1 MKDLQAIARYMRL
14 PEDQLKFPIEL
25 LHQGYEPSYLANY
38 RPDELGN
45 IDEQTLSILRRAL
58 NYSESLKAHKEKVQ
72 QTLDREQQWNETVA
86 SVVSQ
91 ANTISQVDTVT
102 RHLRARK
109 NSRTIS
115 EKCPQVE
122 TVGQAIL
129 TMQGDAPKDILPWVA
144 EVASVPIEQ
153 AADVLE
159 QTKRWMVFLLS
170 EDVRLM
176 QELQRT
182 LLRKAGIS
190 VKVLPDPPK
199 GSDAEKQLE
208 HTESNPQTE
217 LTPPA
222 QSIEPA
228 VSVPAVSVPDADAT
242 QPVNASDGAEASVAV
257 DAAVVVDAA
266 VAVESTAETVVE
278 ASTGAIVELV
288 APTVDD
294 AGSIDSPV
302 DVAASIDEPVPP
314 SAVSVEVKSATAD
327 SVAPMIA
334 EFHQGRKQG
343 KGIKTKTLSDKQLSP
358 RQRRRKW
365 LRSILESYSRLK
377 KPLTALTPYQILMLS
392 RGQRSQIVSLQFHY
406 DERPL
411 VQACRESLCPGR
423 HPMHHWLL
431 EVAEDGLKN
440 HILPRLH
447 QDVLSILEEDAHT
460 DLTEAAVVHLQA
472 SLLQRP
478 IHGHRILI
486 IDAIGPKMAAVAI
499 VDADGKVVFT
509 NEIPCNSNRADV
521 VAQNVVSLGQWI
533 HEHRVTLMAISNG
546 PARRYLIHTVS
557 ELLKQSSEGSLYWTM
572 VDRAGADAYCMSR
585 GCLVEL
591 PNISRRHRAAVWLAL
606 RLQDP
611 LRQILK
617 VDPVR
622 LRLGSYQRELPQREL
637 EAALQDAV
645 STAITQA
652 GVDVFHTDVDVLKR
666 IPGMTAEAAKAV
678 VKACHDDKIVNRET
692 LMTVLREHLTEMQ
705 ARQAVGFLKVFGST
719 EPLDGTTIHPDD
731 YRLAERLVAHANLA
745 LPASSPANW
754 VKPDYAQ
761 LAVATAAAVVEHAK
775 QDVEQPFGESISES
789 SDAEASHDEAGHD
802 ESTGSELISES
813 EVDMSPPS
821 ESEIEGVTTTAST
834 EATETSGNET
844 SASESDATDSASG
857 EAVAAQ
863 PPRITVPMPDV
874 PTIPM
879 DRPTHS
885 IDVERLARS
894 WQVGREKM
902 KKVANCLQFAF
913 TDNRDFQYP
922 IPLLSKVP
930 KLDGLQSS
938 AMLQGLVIGVADFGV
953 FVDLG
958 PECSGLIHISR
969 LAPDFIEDPHQFVQV
984 GDLIPV
990 WVLNVDEKK
999 KRVSLTAIPPG
1010 TPSRRDA
1017 HHGFENSQDRGE
1029 NAGRDNRNQRNDRN
1043 QSGSRDGRP
1052 APAPENRSP
1061 MPAGSGDNRGRGA
1074 VGGNRPSGGGDNR
1087 GGDSRGGGNRGASD
1101 NRGGRPT
1108 GRDNNRDRSR
1118 NNTRSE
1124 DQGARRPTRV
1134 EPPKPVTPITD
1145 AMQTGKEPL
1154 RSFSDLLQFMK
1165 KDRDEPVVGKP
1176 VVVESMV
1183 VENVVERAASQKTE
1197 TVEPGDGSNNSANEN
1212 VINRVESTE
1221 RGDASDTSA

>member
-1 MKDLQAIARYMRL
+1 MKDLHAIARYMRI

-25 LHQGYEPSYLANY
+25 LNQGYEPNFLANY

-72 QTLDREQQWNETVA
+72 QTLDKEQQWNETVS

-109 NSRTIS
+109 NSRSIS

-129 TMQGDAPKDILPWVA
+129 TMQGEAPKDLLPWAA
-144 EVASVPIEQ
+144 EVARVPLEQ
-153 AADVLE
+153 AAEVLE

-176 QELQRT
+176 QDLQRT
-182 LLRKAGIS
+182 LLRKAGVS
-190 VKVLPDPPK
+190 VKILPDPPK

-208 HTESNPQTE
+208 NADSHAQSQSLPSVAPFDKVAPAVPLAVPDKAIPTPVEASAAVENTTVTTESAHISSAEAEIEVVETAV
-217 LTPPA
+217 TTG
-222 QSIEPA
+222 SIVSEQPA
-228 VSVPAVSVPDADAT
+228 VGQSKPTESSELQCKPSVPD
-242 QPVNASDGAEASVAV
+242 E
-257 DAAVVVDAA
+257 
-266 VAVESTAETVVE
+266 
-278 ASTGAIVELV
+278 
-288 APTVDD
+288 
-294 AGSIDSPV
+294 
-302 DVAASIDEPVPP
+302 
-314 SAVSVEVKSATAD
+314 
-327 SVAPMIA
+327 VAPMIA

-365 LRSILESYSRLK
+365 LRSILESYSKLK
-377 KPLTALTPYQILMLS
+377 KPLSALTPYQILMLS
-392 RGQRSQIVSLQFHY
+392 RGQRSQIIALQFHY

-431 EVAEDGLKN
+431 DVAVDGLKN

-447 QDVLSILEEDAHT
+447 QDILSILEEDAHT
-460 DLTEAAVVHLQA
+460 DLTEAAVVHLQS

-478 IHGHRILI
+478 VPGHRILI

-533 HEHRVTLMAISNG
+533 HEHKVTLMAISNG
-546 PARRYLIHTVS
+546 PVRRYLIHTVS

-611 LRQILK
+611 LKQILK

-652 GVDVFHTDVDVLKR
+652 GVDVFHADVDVLNR
-666 IPGMTAEAAKAV
+666 IPGMSGEAAKAV
-678 VKACHDDKIVNRET
+678 VKACHDEKIANREQ
-692 LMTVLREHLTEMQ
+692 LMTVLREHLSEMQ
-705 ARQAVGFLKVFGST
+705 ARQAIGFLKVFGST
-719 EPLDGTTIHPDD
+719 DPLDGTTIHPDD
-731 YRLAERLVAHANLA
+731 YRLAERLIAHANLTV
-745 LPASSPANW
+745 PASSPANW
-754 VKPDYAQ
+754 KKPDYAQ
-761 LAVATAAAVVEHAK
+761 LAVATAAASVEHAK
-775 QDVEQPFGESISES
+775 LVEEHPFAESMDLHETPI
-789 SDAEASHDEAGHD
+789 D
-802 ESTGSELISES
+802 ESTAIES
-813 EVDMSPPS
+813 PSDLVVDMSPPS
-821 ESEIEGVTTTAST
+821 DAETEPTFNESPATIIASPSEDKTTEIVV
-834 EATETSGNET
+834 
-844 SASESDATDSASG
+844 ESDVESIEPTTATDSTSSVQPA
-857 EAVAAQ
+857 EAVAQ
-863 PPRITVPMPDV
+863 PPTPRLTVPMP
-874 PTIPM
+874 PIASGPM
-879 DRPTHS
+879 ERPTHT

-902 KKVANCLQFAF
+902 KRVANCLQFAF
-913 TDNRDFQYP
+913 TDSRDFQCP
-922 IPLLSKVP
+922 VPLLSKVP
-930 KLDGLQSS
+930 KLEGLQSGT
-938 AMLQGLVIGVADFGV
+938 MLQALVIGVADFGV

-969 LAPDFIEDPHQFVQV
+969 LAPDFIEDPHQFVQI
-984 GDLIPV
+984 GDLVPV
-990 WVLNVDEKK
+990 WVLSVDEKK
-999 KRVSLTAIPPG
+999 KRVALTAIPPG
-1010 TPSRRDA
+1010 TPARRNDA
-1017 HHGFENSQDRGE
+1017 QHPSAE
-1029 NAGRDNRNQRNDRN
+1029 NAQNMGGNLGRDNRNQHNRN
-1043 QSGSRDGRP
+1043 QGNRP
-1052 APAPENRSP
+1052 AAAENRSP
-1061 MPAGSGDNRGRGA
+1061 QPAGAGGDRNRNTSGGSRPSGDNR
-1074 VGGNRPSGGGDNR
+1074 GGDNR
-1087 GGDSRGGGNRGASD
+1087 GGA

-1108 GRDNNRDRSR
+1108 GRDDNRDRSR
-1118 NNTRSE
+1118 NHSRSE
-1124 DQGARRPTRV
+1124 DQVARRQTRV
-1134 EPPKPVTPITD
+1134 DPPKPVTPITD

-1165 KDRDEPVVGKP
+1165 KERDEPVVEKITAP
-1176 VVVESMV
+1176 KVESVDLSPTSSDASKENVVSHVESM
-1183 VENVVERAASQKTE
+1183 
-1197 TVEPGDGSNNSANEN
+1197 
-1212 VINRVESTE
+1212 E

>member
-1 MKDLQAIARYMRL
+1 MKDQQAIARYMRL

-25 LHQGYEPSYLANY
+25 LNQGYEPNYLANY

-45 IDEQTLSILRRAL
+45 IDGQTLSILRRAL
-58 NYSESLKAHKEKVQ
+58 NYSESLKSHKEKVQ

-129 TMQGDAPKDILPWVA
+129 TMQGDAPKDLLPWIA
-144 EVASVPIEQ
+144 EVASVPLEQ

-176 QELQRT
+176 QELQRS

-208 HTESNPQTE
+208 RAEANAPSQPSPVPAAAEPIPAAAVTTESVTPADSSEQTVAP
-217 LTPPA
+217 TD
-222 QSIEPA
+222 SPA
-228 VSVPAVSVPDADAT
+228 VLIEGADAT
-242 QPVNASDGAEASVAV
+242 SAAAEASDVV
-257 DAAVVVDAA
+257 TEQIEAAATEAAPSTPDA
-266 VAVESTAETVVE
+266 VAP
-278 ASTGAIVELV
+278 L
-288 APTVDD
+288 
-294 AGSIDSPV
+294 
-302 DVAASIDEPVPP
+302 
-314 SAVSVEVKSATAD
+314 
-327 SVAPMIA
+327 IA

-365 LRSILESYSRLK
+365 LRSILESYAKLK

-431 EVAEDGLKN
+431 EVAEDGLRN

-478 IHGHRILI
+478 VHGHRILI

-533 HEHRVTLMAISNG
+533 HEHKVTLMAISNG

-611 LRQILK
+611 LKQILK

-652 GVDVFHTDVDVLKR
+652 GVDVFHADTDVLKR
-666 IPGMTAEAAKAV
+666 IPGMTTEAAKAV
-678 VKACHDDKIVNRET
+678 VKACHDDKIVNREA

-705 ARQAVGFLKVFGST
+705 ARQAIGFIKVFGST

-731 YRLAERLVAHANLA
+731 YRLAERLVAHASLA
-745 LPASSPANW
+745 LPASCPANW
-754 VKPDYAQ
+754 TKPDYAQ
-761 LAVATAAAVVEHAK
+761 LAVATAAAIVEHAK
-775 QDVEQPFGESISES
+775 QVETQPFGESIDLSEPTS
-789 SDAEASHDEAGHD
+789 EDTAESDA
-802 ESTGSELISES
+802 STET
-813 EVDMSPPS
+813 EVDMSPPT
-821 ESEIEGVTTTAST
+821 EAEIEATDAGSVETATAEVPDAS
-834 EATETSGNET
+834 NELPPENA
-844 SASESDATDSASG
+844 ASEAPAEPTAESADESV
-857 EAVAAQ
+857 EVSPAQ
-863 PPRITVPMPDV
+863 PPRIMVPMP
-874 PTIPM
+874 PIPSGPM
-879 DRPTHS
+879 ERPTHT

-902 KKVANCLQFAF
+902 KRVANCLQFAF
-913 TDNRDFQYP
+913 TDSRDFQYP

-930 KLDGLQSS
+930 KLDALQSGT
-938 AMLQGLVIGVADFGV
+938 MLQALVIGVADFGV

-984 GDLIPV
+984 GDLVPV

-1017 HHGFENSQDRGE
+1017 QNQDGSQERGG

-1043 QSGSRDGRP
+1043 QGSREGRP
-1052 APAPENRSP
+1052 PAAENRSP
-1061 MPAGSGDNRGRGA
+1061 MPASAGNDRGRGPG
-1074 VGGNRPSGGGDNR
+1074 GGNRPSGGGNR
-1087 GGDSRGGGNRGASD
+1087 PGGDSRGGD

-1108 GRDNNRDRSR
+1108 GRDNNRDRNRSNSR
-1118 NNTRSE
+1118 NE
-1124 DQGARRPTRV
+1124 DQGTRRPTRV
-1134 EPPKPVTPITD
+1134 EPPKPITPITD

-1165 KDRDEPVVGKP
+1165 KEKEEPVVVRQEVEK
-1176 VVVESMV
+1176 VVPQKSEATES
-1183 VENVVERAASQKTE
+1183 APTSA
-1197 TVEPGDGSNNSANEN
+1197 EPSSESVA
-1212 VINRVESTE
+1212 NRVDSTQG
-1221 RGDASDTSA
+1221 GDASDTSA

>member
-25 LHQGYEPSYLANY
+25 LNQGYEPNYLANY

-58 NYSESLKAHKEKVQ
+58 NYSEALKSHKEKVK

-86 SVVSQ
+86 SVVAQ

-109 NSRTIS
+109 NSRSIS

-122 TVGQAIL
+122 IVGQAIL
-129 TMQGDAPKDILPWVA
+129 TMQTDAPKDLLAWVA
-144 EVASVPIEQ
+144 EVASVPLEQ

-182 LLRKAGIS
+182 LLRKAGVS

-199 GSDAEKQLE
+199 GSDAEKQLDRAE
-208 HTESNPQTE
+208 ANPQSQPVAGS
-217 LTPPA
+217 LTPDA
-222 QSIEPA
+222 T
-228 VSVPAVSVPDADAT
+228 VPAVVADVTAEPVTAIPDVALAEINVMEPNQIIAVQNDAV
-242 QPVNASDGAEASVAV
+242 QND
-257 DAAVVVDAA
+257 AVVESVTSANDPSPRPELER
-266 VAVESTAETVVE
+266 VA
-278 ASTGAIVELV
+278 L
-288 APTVDD
+288 
-294 AGSIDSPV
+294 DSKANSP
-302 DVAASIDEPVPP
+302 
-314 SAVSVEVKSATAD
+314 D

-334 EFHQGRKQG
+334 EFHQGRKQQG

-365 LRSILESYSRLK
+365 LRSILESYARLK

-392 RGQRSQIVSLQFHY
+392 RGQRSQIVALQFHY

-411 VQACRESLCPGR
+411 VQVCRESLCPGR

-460 DLTEAAVVHLQA
+460 DLTEAAVVHLQS

-478 IHGHRILI
+478 VHGHRVLI
-486 IDAIGPKMAAVAI
+486 VDAIGPKMAAIAI

-509 NEIPCNSNRADV
+509 NEIPCNSNRSDV

-533 HEHRVTLMAISNG
+533 HEYKVTLLAISNG

-611 LRQILK
+611 LKQILK

-652 GVDVFHTDVDVLKR
+652 GVDVFHADVDVLNR
-666 IPGMTAEAAKAV
+666 IPGMTMDAAKAV
-678 VKACHDDKIVNRET
+678 VKACHDDKIANREA
-692 LMTVLREHLTEMQ
+692 LMAVLREHLTEMQ
-705 ARQAVGFLKVFGST
+705 SRQAIGFLKVYGST

-731 YRLAERLVAHANLA
+731 YRLAERLVAHASLA
-745 LPASSPANW
+745 LPVSCPANW
-754 VKPDYAQ
+754 SKPDYHQ
-761 LAVATAAAVVEHAK
+761 LAAATAIAIVEHAK
-775 QDVEQPFGESISES
+775 QTEEQPFGESLDSPES
-789 SDAEASHDEAGHD
+789 SSDDLADMP
-802 ESTGSELISES
+802 SEH
-813 EVDMSPPS
+813 EVDMSAPTEAETEAETI
-821 ESEIEGVTTTAST
+821 ESTST
-834 EATETSGNET
+834 EATSPVAEISDEV
-844 SASESDATDSASG
+844 SEV
-857 EAVAAQ
+857 AVTAQ
-863 PPRITVPMPDV
+863 PPRIAVPMPA
-874 PTIPM
+874 IPSGPM
-879 DRPTHS
+879 ERPTHT

-902 KKVANCLQFAF
+902 KRVANCLQFAF
-913 TDNRDFQYP
+913 TDSRDFQYP
-922 IPLLSKVP
+922 LPLLSKVP
-930 KLDGLQSS
+930 RLEGLQSGT
-938 AMLQGLVIGVADFGV
+938 MLQALVIGVADFGV

-969 LAPDFIEDPHQFVQV
+969 LAPDFIEDPHQHVQV

-1010 TPSRRDA
+1010 TPSRRHDA
-1017 HHGFENSQDRGE
+1017 QQSVQENTQDR
-1029 NAGRDNRNQRNDRN
+1029 RQDR
-1043 QSGSRDGRP
+1043 RP
-1052 APAPENRSP
+1052 PAPENRSP
-1061 MPAGSGDNRGRGA
+1061 MPSGAGADRSRSSSGGSRT
-1074 VGGNRPSGGGDNR
+1074 GGGDNR
-1087 GGDSRGGGNRGASD
+1087 GGGVNRGGGDNRSGPNRGS
-1101 NRGGRPT
+1101 RPT

-1118 NNTRSE
+1118 SNARSE
-1124 DQGARRPTRV
+1124 DQGARRQTRV
-1134 EPPKPVTPITD
+1134 DPPKPVTPITD

-1165 KDRDEPVVGKP
+1165 KEREEPFAAKP
-1176 VVVESMV
+1176 VAEMVSAQKVEAMDSTQGSTDSGNESIV
-1183 VENVVERAASQKTE
+1183 GHTESSERT
-1197 TVEPGDGSNNSANEN
+1197 
-1212 VINRVESTE
+1212 
-1221 RGDASDTSA
+1221 DAPDTSA

>member
-1 MKDLQAIARYMRL
+1 MKDLHAIARYMRL
-14 PEDQLKFPIEL
+14 PEDQLKFPIDL
-25 LHQGYEPSYLANY
+25 LNQGYEPNYLANY

-72 QTLDREQQWNETVA
+72 QTLDKEQQWNETVA

-109 NSRTIS
+109 NSRSIS
-115 EKCPQVE
+115 ENCPQVE

-129 TMQGDAPKDILPWVA
+129 TMQSDAPKDLLPWVS
-144 EVASVPIEQ
+144 EVASVPLEQ

-182 LLRKAGIS
+182 LLRKAGVS
-190 VKVLPDPPK
+190 VKILPDPPK

-208 HTESNPQTE
+208 NAESHPQSHPISPAAQAVPVVPVVPVPVAPVVSVSVHVEAIAATDEIVAVVETTTVTTESAP
-217 LTPPA
+217 L
-222 QSIEPA
+222 SL
-228 VSVPAVSVPDADAT
+228 
-242 QPVNASDGAEASVAV
+242 ASLAEA
-257 DAAVVVDAA
+257 
-266 VAVESTAETVVE
+266 VVE
-278 ASTGAIVELV
+278 TAGGTESIVSEQLVVAQAQPSELPEIESKPC
-288 APTVDD
+288 AP
-294 AGSIDSPV
+294 
-302 DVAASIDEPVPP
+302 DE
-314 SAVSVEVKSATAD
+314 
-327 SVAPMIA
+327 VAPMIV

-343 KGIKTKTLSDKQLSP
+343 KAIKTKTLSDKQLSP

-365 LRSILESYSRLK
+365 LRSILETYSKLK
-377 KPLTALTPYQILMLS
+377 KPLSALTPYQILMLS
-392 RGQRSQIVSLQFHY
+392 RGQRSQIVALQFHY

-431 EVAEDGLKN
+431 EVAVDGLRN

-447 QDVLSILEEDAHT
+447 QDILSILEEDAHT
-460 DLTEAAVVHLQA
+460 DLTEAAVVHLQS

-478 IHGHRILI
+478 VHGHRVLI

-533 HEHRVTLMAISNG
+533 HEHKVTLMAISNG
-546 PARRYLIHTVS
+546 PARRYLIHAVS

-611 LRQILK
+611 LKQILK

-637 EAALQDAV
+637 ETALQDAV

-652 GVDVFHTDVDVLKR
+652 GVDVFHADVDVLKR
-666 IPGMTAEAAKAV
+666 IPGMSGEAARAV
-678 VKACHDDKIVNRET
+678 VKACQDEKIANREQ
-692 LMTVLREHLTEMQ
+692 LMTVLREHLSEMQ
-705 ARQAVGFLKVFGST
+705 SRQAIGFLKVFGST
-719 EPLDGTTIHPDD
+719 DPLDGTTIHPDD

-745 LPASSPANW
+745 VPASCPSSW
-754 VKPDYAQ
+754 TKPDYAQ
-761 LAVATAAAVVEHAK
+761 LAVATAAASLEHSKLVE
-775 QDVEQPFGESISES
+775 EQPIAESMDLAETASDDSTSSES
-789 SDAEASHDEAGHD
+789 SSDSV
-802 ESTGSELISES
+802 
-813 EVDMSPPS
+813 VDMSPPS
-821 ESEIEGVTTTAST
+821 DAEIEATSNEALAAINASATEAKTKADVVGDVDST
-834 EATETSGNET
+834 ETT
-844 SASESDATDSASG
+844 SASDSTSTAPLA
-857 EAVAAQ
+857 EAVAPSPTPSPA
-863 PPRITVPMPDV
+863 PRLTVPMP
-874 PTIPM
+874 PIPSGPM
-879 DRPTHS
+879 EHPTHT

-902 KKVANCLQFAF
+902 KRVANCLQFAF
-913 TDNRDFQYP
+913 TDSRDFQYP

-930 KLDGLQSS
+930 KLEGLQSGS
-938 AMLQGLVIGVADFGV
+938 MLQALVIGVADFGV

-969 LAPDFIEDPHQFVQV
+969 LAPDFIEDPHQFVQI

-990 WVLNVDEKK
+990 WVLSVDEKK
-999 KRVSLTAIPPG
+999 KRVALTAIPPG
-1010 TPSRRDA
+1010 TLARRNDA
-1017 HHGFENSQDRGE
+1017 KQQGSESAQNMGG
-1029 NAGRDNRNQRNDRN
+1029 NVGRDNRNQRNDRN
-1043 QSGSRDGRP
+1043 DRSQGNRP
-1052 APAPENRSP
+1052 AAPENRSP
-1061 MPAGSGDNRGRGA
+1061 QPAGGGGDRNRNTSAGSRPSGDNRGND
-1074 VGGNRPSGGGDNR
+1074 NRGGDNR
-1087 GGDSRGGGNRGASD
+1087 GGDNRGGANRS
-1101 NRGGRPT
+1101 GRPT
-1108 GRDNNRDRSR
+1108 GRDNRDRSR
-1118 NNTRSE
+1118 NHSRSE
-1124 DQGARRPTRV
+1124 DQGARRQTRV
-1134 EPPKPVTPITD
+1134 DPPKPVTPISD

-1165 KDRDEPVVGKP
+1165 KERDEPIVEKVVAPK
-1176 VVVESMV
+1176 VEAV
-1183 VENVVERAASQKTE
+1183 DLSQ
-1197 TVEPGDGSNNSANEN
+1197 SSADSSNEN
-1212 VINRVESTE
+1212 IVNHVESTE

>member
-25 LHQGYEPSYLANY
+25 LNQGYEPNYLANY

-58 NYSESLKAHKEKVQ
+58 NYSESLRAHKEKVQ

-109 NSRTIS
+109 NSRSIS

-129 TMQGDAPKDILPWVA
+129 TMQGEAPKDLLPWIA
-144 EVASVPIEQ
+144 EVASVPLEQ

-176 QELQRT
+176 QELQRS

-208 HTESNPQTE
+208 RAEANAQAQ
-217 LTPPA
+217 PA
-222 QSIEPA
+222 AAPVPSPSEPA
-228 VSVPAVSVPDADAT
+228 PAEVAT
-242 QPVNASDGAEASVAV
+242 TEDVVHAESSEQKVAPNEEPAASSEG
-257 DAAVVVDAA
+257 A
-266 VAVESTAETVVE
+266 VAVSSAPEASDVVSEPVE
-278 ASTGAIVELV
+278 AAPSTPDAV
-288 APTVDD
+288 APL
-294 AGSIDSPV
+294 
-302 DVAASIDEPVPP
+302 
-314 SAVSVEVKSATAD
+314 
-327 SVAPMIA
+327 IA

-365 LRSILESYSRLK
+365 LRSILESYAKLK

-478 IHGHRILI
+478 VHGHRILI

-533 HEHRVTLMAISNG
+533 HEHKVTLMAISNG

-611 LRQILK
+611 LKQILK

-652 GVDVFHTDVDVLKR
+652 GVDVFHADLDVLKR
-666 IPGMTAEAAKAV
+666 IPGMTTEAAKAV
-678 VKACHDDKIVNRET
+678 VKACHDDKIVNREA

-705 ARQAVGFLKVFGST
+705 ARQAIGFIKVYGST

-731 YRLAERLVAHANLA
+731 YRLAERLVAHASLA
-745 LPASSPANW
+745 LPVSCPTNW
-754 VKPDYAQ
+754 TKPDYAQ
-761 LAVATAAAVVEHAK
+761 LAVATAAAIVEHEK
-775 QDVEQPFGESISES
+775 QVETQPFGESI
-789 SDAEASHDEAGHD
+789 DLPEASSEDSVESDSSSEA
-802 ESTGSELISES
+802 
-813 EVDMSPPS
+813 EVDMTPPT
-821 ESEIEGVTTTAST
+821 EAEIAATDEGAA
-834 EATETSGNET
+834 ATETADASNEPPPSDSPQET
-844 SASESDATDSASG
+844 SSEATASESVDVTP
-857 EAVAAQ
+857 AQ
-863 PPRITVPMPDV
+863 PPRIMVPMP
-874 PTIPM
+874 PIPSGPM
-879 DRPTHS
+879 ERPTHT

-902 KKVANCLQFAF
+902 KRVANCLQFAF
-913 TDNRDFQYP
+913 TDSRDFQYP

-930 KLDGLQSS
+930 KLDALQSGT
-938 AMLQGLVIGVADFGV
+938 MLQALVIGVADFGV

-984 GDLIPV
+984 GDLVPV

-1017 HHGFENSQDRGE
+1017 QNQESSQERGG
-1029 NAGRDNRNQRNDRN
+1029 NPSRDNRNQRNDRN
-1043 QSGSRDGRP
+1043 QGSREGRP
-1052 APAPENRSP
+1052 PAAENRSP
-1061 MPAGSGDNRGRGA
+1061 MPAGTGNDRGRGPG
-1074 VGGNRPSGGGDNR
+1074 GGNRPSGGGNR
-1087 GGDSRGGGNRGASD
+1087 PGGDSRGGD

-1108 GRDNNRDRSR
+1108 GRDNNRDRNRGNSR
-1118 NNTRSE
+1118 NE
-1124 DQGARRPTRV
+1124 EQGTRRPTRV
-1134 EPPKPVTPITD
+1134 EPPKPITPITD

-1165 KDRDEPVVGKP
+1165 KEKEEPVVVRQEVEKVVAQKP
-1176 VVVESMV
+1176 
-1183 VENVVERAASQKTE
+1183 
-1197 TVEPGDGSNNSANEN
+1197 
-1212 VINRVESTE
+1212 ESTE
-1221 RGDASDTSA
+1221 SAPTSAEPSSESVANRVDSTQSGDASDTSA

>member
-25 LHQGYEPSYLANY
+25 LNQGYEPNYLANY

-129 TMQGDAPKDILPWVA
+129 TMQGDAPKDLLPWIS
-144 EVASVPIEQ
+144 EVASVPLEQ

-176 QELQRT
+176 QELQRS

-208 HTESNPQTE
+208 RAEANPPSQPVATPVPSAEPTPAAAAATETAA
-217 LTPPA
+217 PA
-222 QSIEPA
+222 DSAEQAVAPTDSPA
-228 VSVPAVSVPDADAT
+228 VSTEGDAPAVSMP
-242 QPVNASDGAEASVAV
+242 EASEVAS
-257 DAAVVVDAA
+257 
-266 VAVESTAETVVE
+266 EQ
-278 ASTGAIVELV
+278 
-288 APTVDD
+288 
-294 AGSIDSPV
+294 V
-302 DVAASIDEPVPP
+302 DVAAIEAAPIAPD
-314 SAVSVEVKSATAD
+314 A
-327 SVAPMIA
+327 VAPLIA

-365 LRSILESYSRLK
+365 LRSILESYAKLK

-431 EVAEDGLKN
+431 EVAEDGLRN

-478 IHGHRILI
+478 VHGHRILI

-533 HEHRVTLMAISNG
+533 HEHKVTLMAISNG

-611 LRQILK
+611 LKQILK

-652 GVDVFHTDVDVLKR
+652 GVDVFHADTDVLKR
-666 IPGMTAEAAKAV
+666 IPGMTTEAAKAV
-678 VKACHDDKIVNRET
+678 VKACHDDKIVNREA

-705 ARQAVGFLKVFGST
+705 ARQAIGFIKVYGST

-731 YRLAERLVAHANLA
+731 YRLAERLVAHASLA
-745 LPASSPANW
+745 LPASCPTNW
-754 VKPDYAQ
+754 TKPDYAQ
-761 LAVATAAAVVEHAK
+761 LAVATAAAIVEHAK
-775 QDVEQPFGESISES
+775 QVETQPFGESIDLSEPASEDSPESDASAETEVDMTPPTEAEIEATDAVVAETGSTETADASNELPPSDATEPPAEPS
-789 SDAEASHDEAGHD
+789 SAESAGESAEAS
-802 ESTGSELISES
+802 
-813 EVDMSPPS
+813 P
-821 ESEIEGVTTTAST
+821 
-834 EATETSGNET
+834 
-844 SASESDATDSASG
+844 
-857 EAVAAQ
+857 AQ
-863 PPRITVPMPDV
+863 PPRIMVPMP
-874 PTIPM
+874 PIPSGPM
-879 DRPTHS
+879 ESPTHT

-902 KKVANCLQFAF
+902 KRVANCLQFAF
-913 TDNRDFQYP
+913 TDSRDFQYP

-930 KLDGLQSS
+930 KLDALQSGT
-938 AMLQGLVIGVADFGV
+938 MLQALVIGVADFGV

-984 GDLIPV
+984 GDLVPV

-1017 HHGFENSQDRGE
+1017 QNQEGSQDRGG

-1043 QSGSRDGRP
+1043 QGGSREGRP
-1052 APAPENRSP
+1052 PAAENRSP
-1061 MPAGSGDNRGRGA
+1061 MPAGAGNERGRGPG
-1074 VGGNRPSGGGDNR
+1074 GGNRPSGGGNRPGGDNR
-1087 GGDSRGGGNRGASD
+1087 GGD

-1108 GRDNNRDRSR
+1108 GRDNNRDRNRSNSR
-1118 NNTRSE
+1118 NE
-1124 DQGARRPTRV
+1124 EQGTRRPTRV
-1134 EPPKPVTPITD
+1134 EPPKPITPITD

-1165 KDRDEPVVGKP
+1165 KEKEEPVVVRQEAEKVTP
-1176 VVVESMV
+1176 
-1183 VENVVERAASQKTE
+1183 QKTE
-1197 TVEPGDGSNNSANEN
+1197 ATESAQTSPEPSSESVA
-1212 VINRVESTE
+1212 NRVDSTQS
-1221 RGDASDTSA
+1221 GDASDTSA

>member
-25 LHQGYEPSYLANY
+25 LNQGYEPNYLANY

-58 NYSESLKAHKEKVQ
+58 NYSEALKAHKEKIQ

-109 NSRTIS
+109 NSRTVS

-144 EVASVPIEQ
+144 EVANVPLEQ

-199 GSDAEKQLE
+199 GSDAEKQLDQS
-208 HTESNPQTE
+208 ESNIHPELSPPVQTTAPVE
-217 LTPPA
+217 TVPVLEAAPA
-222 QSIEPA
+222 VTSDVPVAVEPSTDAVVAETAVAPSIEPVEA
-228 VSVPAVSVPDADAT
+228 AIAAEEPASSETVSAEIMPVAADA
-242 QPVNASDGAEASVAV
+242 
-257 DAAVVVDAA
+257 
-266 VAVESTAETVVE
+266 
-278 ASTGAIVELV
+278 V
-288 APTVDD
+288 APL
-294 AGSIDSPV
+294 I
-302 DVAASIDEPVPP
+302 
-314 SAVSVEVKSATAD
+314 AD
-327 SVAPMIA
+327 
-334 EFHQGRKQG
+334 FHQGRKQG
-343 KGIKTKTLSDKQLSP
+343 KGIKTKSLSDKQLSP

-392 RGQRSQIVSLQFHY
+392 RGQRSQIVALQFHY

-460 DLTEAAVVHLQA
+460 DLTEAAVVHLQS

-478 IHGHRILI
+478 VHGHRILI

-533 HEHRVTLMAISNG
+533 HEHRVTLLTISNG

-585 GCLVEL
+585 GCLVDL

-611 LRQILK
+611 LKQILK

-652 GVDVFHTDVDVLKR
+652 GVDVFHADVDVLKR
-666 IPGMTAEAAKAV
+666 IPGMTTEAAKAV
-678 VKACHDDKIVNRET
+678 VKACHEDKINNREA
-692 LMTVLREHLTEMQ
+692 LMVVLREHLNEMQ
-705 ARQAVGFLKVFGST
+705 ARQAIGFLKVFGST
-719 EPLDGTTIHPDD
+719 DPLDGTTIHPDD

-745 LPASSPANW
+745 LPASSPTNW
-754 VKPDYAQ
+754 RKPDYAQ
-761 LAVATAAAVVEHAK
+761 LAAATAAAVVEHA
-775 QDVEQPFGESISES
+775 QQVVERPFGESIAEP
-789 SDAEASHDEAGHD
+789 SDD
-802 ESTGSELISES
+802 ESAGTEAISDQV
-813 EVDMSPPS
+813 VDMSPPS
-821 ESEIEGVTTTAST
+821 ESEIEGVATGETTES
-834 EATETSGNET
+834 ETS
-844 SASESDATDSASG
+844 SDIAMASSESNATDGDAPLVSE
-857 EAVAAQ
+857 EAVSQ
-863 PPRITVPMPDV
+863 TPRINVPMPVV
-874 PTIPM
+874 PSGPM
-879 DRPTHS
+879 ERPTHS

-913 TDNRDFQYP
+913 TDSRDFQYP

-930 KLDGLQSS
+930 KLDGLQSGV
-938 AMLQGLVIGVADFGV
+938 MLQALVIGVADFGV

-969 LAPDFIEDPHQFVQV
+969 LAADFIEDPHQFVQV
-984 GDLIPV
+984 GDLLPV

-1017 HHGFENSQDRGE
+1017 QHGSENSQDRGG

-1043 QSGSRDGRP
+1043 QNSRDNRP
-1052 APAPENRSP
+1052 PAAAENRSP
-1061 MPAGSGDNRGRGA
+1061 MPAGQGNDRSRGA
-1074 VGGNRPSGGGDNR
+1074 GGGNRTGGGGDHRGGNR
-1087 GGDSRGGGNRGASD
+1087 GGDSRGGD

-1118 NNTRSE
+1118 GNPRSE

-1165 KDRDEPVVGKP
+1165 KDRDEPVVEKA
-1176 VVVESMV
+1176 MV
-1183 VENVVERAASQKTE
+1183 VEKAPTEKAPIEHIVSPKAETTDPGEASSNTGHESVV
-1197 TVEPGDGSNNSANEN
+1197 
-1212 VINRVESTE
+1212 NRVETTD
-1221 RGDASDTSA
+1221 GGNASDTSA

>member
-25 LHQGYEPSYLANY
+25 LNQGYEPNYLANY

-58 NYSESLKAHKEKVQ
+58 NYSEALKAHKEKVQ

-129 TMQGDAPKDILPWVA
+129 TMQGDAPKDHLQWVS
-144 EVASVPIEQ
+144 EVASVPLEQ

-199 GSDAEKQLE
+199 GSDAEKQLD
-208 HTESNPQTE
+208 H
-217 LTPPA
+217 
-222 QSIEPA
+222 
-228 VSVPAVSVPDADAT
+228 
-242 QPVNASDGAEASVAV
+242 AEASPQSHPIASTDTGDRAAPSIPQLATADQPVDPSVSATPVGPVFPTHQLEQVATNTHDSTDTTSHPQTAEPGTV
-257 DAAVVVDAA
+257 IESASIESMP
-266 VAVESTAETVVE
+266 VESTQATVQ
-278 ASTGAIVELV
+278 S
-288 APTVDD
+288 
-294 AGSIDSPV
+294 
-302 DVAASIDEPVPP
+302 EPVAIESKVNAPDP
-314 SAVSVEVKSATAD
+314 
-327 SVAPMIA
+327 VAPMIV

-343 KGIKTKTLSDKQLSP
+343 KGLKTKTLSDKQLSP

-365 LRSILESYSRLK
+365 LRSILESYSKLK
-377 KPLTALTPYQILMLS
+377 KPLSALTPYQILMLS
-392 RGQRSQIVSLQFHY
+392 RGQRSQIVALQFLY

-411 VQACRESLCPGR
+411 IQVCRESLCPGR

-431 EVAEDGLKN
+431 EVAEDGLRN
-440 HILPRLH
+440 QILPRLH

-478 IHGHRILI
+478 VHGHRILI

-533 HEHRVTLMAISNG
+533 HEHKVTLLAISNG

-557 ELLKQSSEGSLYWTM
+557 ELLKQSSDGSLYWTM

-591 PNISRRHRAAVWLAL
+591 PNISRRHRAAVWLSL

-611 LRQILK
+611 LKQILK

-637 EAALQDAV
+637 ESALQDAV

-652 GVDVFHTDVDVLKR
+652 GVDVFHADVDVLKR
-666 IPGMTAEAAKAV
+666 IPGMTTDAAKAV
-678 VKACHDDKIVNRET
+678 VKACHDDKIVNREA

-705 ARQAVGFLKVFGST
+705 ARQAIGFLKVYGST

-745 LPASSPANW
+745 SPASCPANW
-754 VKPDYAQ
+754 TKPDYAQ
-761 LAVATAAAVVEHAK
+761 LAVATAAAIVEHAK
-775 QDVEQPFGESISES
+775 QVDEQPFGESIDLSEGV
-789 SDAEASHDEAGHD
+789 SDDAAASEMNT
-802 ESTGSELISES
+802 ESA
-813 EVDMSPPS
+813 VDMSPP
-821 ESEIEGVTTTAST
+821 T
-834 EATETSGNET
+834 EAETEILKSDATSP
-844 SASESDATDSASG
+844 ESDASKDNVDSESATTTETTTQTPTEGTPAPTTRLS
-857 EAVAAQ
+857 
-863 PPRITVPMPDV
+863 VPMPV
-874 PTIPM
+874 IPSGPM
-879 DRPTHS
+879 ERPTHT

-894 WQVGREKM
+894 WQVGREKL
-902 KKVANCLQFAF
+902 KRVANCLQFAF
-913 TDNRDFQYP
+913 TDSRDFQYP
-922 IPLLSKVP
+922 LPLLSKVP
-930 KLDGLQSS
+930 KLEGLQSGT
-938 AMLQGLVIGVADFGV
+938 MLQALVIGVADFGV

-984 GDLIPV
+984 GDLVPV

-1010 TPSRRDA
+1010 TPSRRHDGHQA
-1017 HHGFENSQDRGE
+1017 QENTQDRSG

-1043 QSGSRDGRP
+1043 QGGSRDNRP
-1052 APAPENRSP
+1052 PPAAENRSP
-1061 MPAGSGDNRGRGA
+1061 MPAGAGGDRSRGTA
-1074 VGGNRPSGGGDNR
+1074 GGNRPGGGGDNR
-1087 GGDSRGGGNRGASD
+1087 GSA

-1118 NNTRSE
+1118 NNPRSE
-1124 DQGARRPTRV
+1124 DQGARRPARV

-1165 KDRDEPVVGKP
+1165 KEREEPVVEK
-1176 VVVESMV
+1176 VVTQKVETADS
-1183 VENVVERAASQKTE
+1183 SQ
-1197 TVEPGDGSNNSANEN
+1197 GSTDSANQSVVN
-1212 VINRVESTE
+1212 GSESTE
-1221 RGDASDTSA
+1221 RGDASETSA

>member
-25 LHQGYEPSYLANY
+25 LNQGYEPNYLANY

-129 TMQGDAPKDILPWVA
+129 TMQGDAPKDLLPWIA
-144 EVASVPIEQ
+144 EVASVPLEQ

-176 QELQRT
+176 QELQRS

-208 HTESNPQTE
+208 RAEANAPSQPAASQPAAAPIPAAIEPTPAVASTTETATPAESSEQTVA
-217 LTPPA
+217 PNDN
-222 QSIEPA
+222 PA
-228 VSVPAVSVPDADAT
+228 VSTEGADPAISASEAIAVVPEQVEVAAIEAAASTPDA
-242 QPVNASDGAEASVAV
+242 
-257 DAAVVVDAA
+257 
-266 VAVESTAETVVE
+266 
-278 ASTGAIVELV
+278 V
-288 APTVDD
+288 APL
-294 AGSIDSPV
+294 
-302 DVAASIDEPVPP
+302 
-314 SAVSVEVKSATAD
+314 
-327 SVAPMIA
+327 IA

-365 LRSILESYSRLK
+365 LRSILESYAKLK

-431 EVAEDGLKN
+431 EVAEDGLRN

-478 IHGHRILI
+478 VHGHRILI

-533 HEHRVTLMAISNG
+533 HEHKVTLMAISNG

-611 LRQILK
+611 LKQILK

-652 GVDVFHTDVDVLKR
+652 GVDVFHADTDVLKR
-666 IPGMTAEAAKAV
+666 IPGMTTEAAKAV
-678 VKACHDDKIVNRET
+678 VKACHDDKIVSREA

-705 ARQAVGFLKVFGST
+705 ARQAIGFIKVYGST

-731 YRLAERLVAHANLA
+731 YRLAERLVAHASLA
-745 LPASSPANW
+745 LPASCPTNW
-754 VKPDYAQ
+754 TKPDYAQ
-761 LAVATAAAVVEHAK
+761 LAVATAAAIVEHAK
-775 QDVEQPFGESISES
+775 QVETQPFGESIDLSEPAS
-789 SDAEASHDEAGHD
+789 DDSAESDA
-802 ESTGSELISES
+802 STEP
-813 EVDMSPPS
+813 EVDMTPPTDA
-821 ESEIEGVTTTAST
+821 EIEATDAVVAETGST
-834 EATETSGNET
+834 ETVEASNELP
-844 SASESDATDSASG
+844 SNDAAPESPAEPSTAESVEVSP
-857 EAVAAQ
+857 AQ
-863 PPRITVPMPDV
+863 PPRIMVPMP
-874 PTIPM
+874 PIPSGPM
-879 DRPTHS
+879 ERPTHT

-902 KKVANCLQFAF
+902 KRVANCLQFAF
-913 TDNRDFQYP
+913 TDSRDFQYP

-930 KLDGLQSS
+930 KLDALQSGT
-938 AMLQGLVIGVADFGV
+938 MLQALVIGVADFGV

-984 GDLIPV
+984 GDLVPV

-1017 HHGFENSQDRGE
+1017 QNQESSQDRGG

-1043 QSGSRDGRP
+1043 QGGSREGRP
-1052 APAPENRSP
+1052 PAAENRSP
-1061 MPAGSGDNRGRGA
+1061 MPAGAGNDRGRGPG
-1074 VGGNRPSGGGDNR
+1074 GGNRPSGGGNRPGGDNR
-1087 GGDSRGGGNRGASD
+1087 GGD

-1108 GRDNNRDRSR
+1108 GRDNNRDRNRSNSR
-1118 NNTRSE
+1118 NE
-1124 DQGARRPTRV
+1124 EQGTRRPTRV
-1134 EPPKPVTPITD
+1134 EPPKPITPITD

-1165 KDRDEPVVGKP
+1165 KEKEEPVV
-1176 VVVESMV
+1176 VRQEVEKV
-1183 VENVVERAASQKTE
+1183 APQKSEATE
-1197 TVEPGDGSNNSANEN
+1197 SAQTSAEPSSESVA
-1212 VINRVESTE
+1212 NRVDSTQS
-1221 RGDASDTSA
+1221 GDASDTST

>member
-25 LHQGYEPSYLANY
+25 LNQGYEPNYLANY

-58 NYSESLKAHKEKVQ
+58 NYSEALKAHKEKVQ

-91 ANTISQVDTVT
+91 ANTISQVDTVM

-109 NSRTIS
+109 NSRGIS

-129 TMQGDAPKDILPWVA
+129 TMQGDAPKDLLQWVS
-144 EVASVPIEQ
+144 EVASVPLEQ

-176 QELQRT
+176 QELQKT
-182 LLRKAGIS
+182 LLRKAGVS

-199 GSDAEKQLE
+199 GSDAEKQLDRAE
-208 HTESNPQTE
+208 ANPQSHPIPSTANSEQSAAPALPPGSAVPSSESEVAETAVEPIVSTPELEQVQTTLHESADMPIPAQTAELQTAEPEAAITSTTTESMP
-217 LTPPA
+217 
-222 QSIEPA
+222 IETAPL
-228 VSVPAVSVPDADAT
+228 AT
-242 QPVNASDGAEASVAV
+242 QSESAAIESKPNSSD
-257 DAAVVVDAA
+257 
-266 VAVESTAETVVE
+266 
-278 ASTGAIVELV
+278 
-288 APTVDD
+288 P
-294 AGSIDSPV
+294 
-302 DVAASIDEPVPP
+302 
-314 SAVSVEVKSATAD
+314 
-327 SVAPMIA
+327 VAPMIA

-343 KGIKTKTLSDKQLSP
+343 KGLKTKTLSDKQLSP

-377 KPLTALTPYQILMLS
+377 KPLSSLTPYQILMLS
-392 RGQRSQIVSLQFHY
+392 RGQRSQIVALQFHY

-411 VQACRESLCPGR
+411 VQVCRESLCPGR

-431 EVAEDGLKN
+431 EVAEDGLRTQ
-440 HILPRLH
+440 ILPRLH

-478 IHGHRILI
+478 VHGHRILV
-486 IDAIGPKMAAVAI
+486 IDAIGPKMAAIAV
-499 VDADGKVVFT
+499 VDADGRVVFT

-533 HEHRVTLMAISNG
+533 HEHKVTLLTISNG

-557 ELLKQSSEGSLYWTM
+557 ELLKQSSDGSLYWTM

-611 LRQILK
+611 LKQILK

-637 EAALQDAV
+637 ESALQDAV

-652 GVDVFHTDVDVLKR
+652 GVDVFHADVDVLKR
-666 IPGMTAEAAKAV
+666 IPGMTTDAAKAV
-678 VKACHDDKIVNRET
+678 VKACHDDKVVNREA
-692 LMTVLREHLTEMQ
+692 LMAVLREHLTEMQ
-705 ARQAVGFLKVFGST
+705 ARQAIGFLKVYGSS

-745 LPASSPANW
+745 VPASCPANW
-754 VKPDYAQ
+754 TKPDYAQ
-761 LAVATAAAVVEHAK
+761 LAVATAAAIVEHAK
-775 QDVEQPFGESISES
+775 QVEEQPFGESIHLSETSSDDSAASELNAESEMDMTPPTEAETEALSQPSDSNVANEVPSVTES
-789 SDAEASHDEAGHD
+789 SITESSAE
-802 ESTGSELISES
+802 
-813 EVDMSPPS
+813 V
-821 ESEIEGVTTTAST
+821 AST
-834 EATETSGNET
+834 EATVT
-844 SASESDATDSASG
+844 
-857 EAVAAQ
+857 
-863 PPRITVPMPDV
+863 PPTPRMSVPMPA
-874 PTIPM
+874 IPSGPM
-879 DRPTHS
+879 ERPTHA

-902 KKVANCLQFAF
+902 KRVANCLQFAF
-913 TDNRDFQYP
+913 TDSRDFQYP
-922 IPLLSKVP
+922 LPLLSKVP
-930 KLDGLQSS
+930 KLEGLQSGT
-938 AMLQGLVIGVADFGV
+938 MLQALVIGVADFGV

-984 GDLIPV
+984 GDLVPV

-1010 TPSRRDA
+1010 TPSRRHDGHQA
-1017 HHGFENSQDRGE
+1017 QENTQDRVG
-1029 NAGRDNRNQRNDRN
+1029 NAGRDNRNQRNDRS
-1043 QSGSRDGRP
+1043 QGGSRDNRP
-1052 APAPENRSP
+1052 PPAAENRSP
-1061 MPAGSGDNRGRGA
+1061 MPGGAGGDRSRGPS
-1074 VGGNRPSGGGDNR
+1074 GGNRPGGGGDNR
-1087 GGDSRGGGNRGASD
+1087 GG
-1101 NRGGRPT
+1101 RPN

-1118 NNTRSE
+1118 NNSRSE
-1124 DQGARRPTRV
+1124 DQGARRPARV

-1165 KDRDEPVVGKP
+1165 KERDEPIVEKVTEKVVT
-1176 VVVESMV
+1176 
-1183 VENVVERAASQKTE
+1183 QKTE
-1197 TVEPGDGSNNSANEN
+1197 TADSSQGTTDSANQSVAN
-1212 VINRVESTE
+1212 GSESTE
-1221 RGDASDTSA
+1221 RGDASETSA

>member
-1 MKDLQAIARYMRL
+1 MKDLHAIARYMRL

-25 LHQGYEPSYLANY
+25 LNQGYEPNYLANY

-58 NYSESLKAHKEKVQ
+58 NYSESLKAQKEKVQ

-86 SVVSQ
+86 SVISQ

-109 NSRTIS
+109 NSRGIS

-122 TVGQAIL
+122 SVGQAIL
-129 TMQGDAPKDILPWVA
+129 TMQGDAPKDLLSWVA
-144 EVASVPIEQ
+144 EVAGVPLEQ

-176 QELQRT
+176 QELQKT
-182 LLRKAGIS
+182 LLRKAGVS
-190 VKVLPDPPK
+190 VKILPDPPK
-199 GSDAEKQLE
+199 GSDAEKQLDHGESAAPLVSIAPVEPVVSTPEVEQVVTTSPEALDTAPERDATPERDTAPE
-208 HTESNPQTE
+208 HNATPEHDGDEAAVDISKATEPTESAAPSVAPLPRPETV
-217 LTPPA
+217 A
-222 QSIEPA
+222 IENKPNT
-228 VSVPAVSVPDADAT
+228 PDA
-242 QPVNASDGAEASVAV
+242 
-257 DAAVVVDAA
+257 
-266 VAVESTAETVVE
+266 
-278 ASTGAIVELV
+278 
-288 APTVDD
+288 
-294 AGSIDSPV
+294 
-302 DVAASIDEPVPP
+302 
-314 SAVSVEVKSATAD
+314 
-327 SVAPMIA
+327 VAPMIA

-365 LRSILESYSRLK
+365 LRSILESYSKLK

-392 RGQRSQIVSLQFHY
+392 RGQRSQIVALQFHY

-411 VQACRESLCPGR
+411 VQFCRETLCPGR

-431 EVAEDGLKN
+431 EVAEDSLKN
-440 HILPRLH
+440 QILPRLH
-447 QDVLSILEEDAHT
+447 QDILSILEEDAHT
-460 DLTEAAVVHLQA
+460 DLTEAAVVHLQS

-478 IHGHRILI
+478 VHGHRILI

-533 HEHRVTLMAISNG
+533 HEHKVTLMAISNG
-546 PARRYLIHTVS
+546 PARRYLIHAVS
-557 ELLKQSSEGSLYWTM
+557 ELLKQTSDGSLYWTM

-611 LRQILK
+611 LKQILK

-652 GVDVFHTDVDVLKR
+652 GVDVFHADVDVLKR
-666 IPGMTAEAAKAV
+666 IPGMTSEAAKAV
-678 VKACHDDKIVNRET
+678 VKACHDEKIVNREE
-692 LMTVLREHLTEMQ
+692 LMTVLREHLSEMQ
-705 ARQAVGFLKVFGST
+705 ARQAIGFLKVFGST

-745 LPASSPANW
+745 LPATSPTNW
-754 VKPDYAQ
+754 TKPDYAQ
-761 LAVATAAAVVEHAK
+761 LAVATAAAIVEHAK
-775 QDVEQPFGESISES
+775 QVEEQPFAESIDLTES
-789 SDAEASHDEAGHD
+789 ASDDSSGAET
-802 ESTGSELISES
+802 STES

-821 ESEIEGVTTTAST
+821 ESETDTSAIHGLVADAESNQAATSEGNVST
-834 EATETSGNET
+834 ETADSPDLTSQTATT
-844 SASESDATDSASG
+844 
-857 EAVAAQ
+857 EAVVPVQ
-863 PPRITVPMPDV
+863 MPRITVPMP
-874 PTIPM
+874 TIPSGPM
-879 DRPTHS
+879 ERPTHS

-902 KKVANCLQFAF
+902 KRVANCLQFAF
-913 TDNRDFQYP
+913 IDSRDFQYP
-922 IPLLSKVP
+922 LPLLSKVP
-930 KLDGLQSS
+930 KLAELQSGT
-938 AMLQGLVIGVADFGV
+938 MLQALVIGVADFGV

-984 GDLIPV
+984 GDLVPV

-1010 TPSRRDA
+1010 TPSRRNDA
-1017 HHGFENSQDRGE
+1017 QQHGSENAQDRGGG
-1029 NAGRDNRNQRNDRN
+1029 NQGRDNRNQRNDRN
-1043 QSGSRDGRP
+1043 QGGSRDGRP
-1052 APAPENRSP
+1052 PAAENRSP
-1061 MPAGSGDNRGRGA
+1061 QPAGAGSDRSRSPA
-1074 VGGNRPSGGGDNR
+1074 GGNRPSGGGDNR
-1087 GGDSRGGGNRGASD
+1087 SGGDNRGGA

-1118 NNTRSE
+1118 NNSRSE
-1124 DQGARRPTRV
+1124 EPGARRPTRV

-1165 KDRDEPVVGKP
+1165 KERDEPVVEKD
-1176 VVVESMV
+1176 VTKKVETLESSQNSADSSD
-1183 VENVVERAASQKTE
+1183 ENVV
-1197 TVEPGDGSNNSANEN
+1197 
-1212 VINRVESTE
+1212 NRVESTE

>member
-25 LHQGYEPSYLANY
+25 LNQGYEPNYLANY

-58 NYSESLKAHKEKVQ
+58 NYSEGLKAHKEKVQ

-91 ANTISQVDTVT
+91 ANTISQVDTVM

-109 NSRTIS
+109 NSRGIS

-129 TMQGDAPKDILPWVA
+129 TMQGDAPKDLLQWVS
-144 EVASVPIEQ
+144 EVASVPLEQ

-176 QELQRT
+176 QELQKT
-182 LLRKAGIS
+182 LLRKAGVS

-199 GSDAEKQLE
+199 GSDAEKQLDRAE
-208 HTESNPQTE
+208 ANPQSHPIPSTANGEQSAAPALPPGSAVPSSESEGAETAVEPIVSTPELEQVQTTLHESADMPIPAQTAELQTAELEAAITSTTTESMP
-217 LTPPA
+217 
-222 QSIEPA
+222 IETAPL
-228 VSVPAVSVPDADAT
+228 AT
-242 QPVNASDGAEASVAV
+242 QSESAAIESKPNSSD
-257 DAAVVVDAA
+257 
-266 VAVESTAETVVE
+266 
-278 ASTGAIVELV
+278 
-288 APTVDD
+288 P
-294 AGSIDSPV
+294 
-302 DVAASIDEPVPP
+302 
-314 SAVSVEVKSATAD
+314 
-327 SVAPMIA
+327 VAPMIA

-343 KGIKTKTLSDKQLSP
+343 KGLKTKTLSDKQLSP

-377 KPLTALTPYQILMLS
+377 KPLSSLTPYQILMLS
-392 RGQRSQIVSLQFHY
+392 RGQRSQIVALQFHY

-411 VQACRESLCPGR
+411 VQVCRESLCPGR

-431 EVAEDGLKN
+431 EVAEDGLRTQ
-440 HILPRLH
+440 ILPRLH

-478 IHGHRILI
+478 VHGHRILV
-486 IDAIGPKMAAVAI
+486 IDAIGPKMAAIAV
-499 VDADGKVVFT
+499 VDADGRVVFT

-533 HEHRVTLMAISNG
+533 HEQKVTLLTISNG

-557 ELLKQSSEGSLYWTM
+557 ELLKQSSDGSLYWTM

-611 LRQILK
+611 LKQILK

-637 EAALQDAV
+637 ESALQDAV

-652 GVDVFHTDVDVLKR
+652 GVDVFHADVDVLKR
-666 IPGMTAEAAKAV
+666 IPGMTADAAKAV
-678 VKACHDDKIVNRET
+678 VKAFHDDKVVNREA

-705 ARQAVGFLKVFGST
+705 ARQAIGFLKVYGSS

-745 LPASSPANW
+745 VPASCPANW
-754 VKPDYAQ
+754 TKPDYAQ
-761 LAVATAAAVVEHAK
+761 LAVATAAAIVEHAK
-775 QDVEQPFGESISES
+775 QVEEQPFGESIHLSETSSDDSAASELNAESEMDMTPPTEAETEALSQPSDSNVANEVPSVTES
-789 SDAEASHDEAGHD
+789 SITESSAE
-802 ESTGSELISES
+802 
-813 EVDMSPPS
+813 V
-821 ESEIEGVTTTAST
+821 AST
-834 EATETSGNET
+834 EATVT
-844 SASESDATDSASG
+844 
-857 EAVAAQ
+857 
-863 PPRITVPMPDV
+863 PPTPRMSVPMPA
-874 PTIPM
+874 IPSGPM
-879 DRPTHS
+879 ERPTHA

-902 KKVANCLQFAF
+902 KRVANCLQFAF
-913 TDNRDFQYP
+913 TDSRDFQYP
-922 IPLLSKVP
+922 LPLLSKVP
-930 KLDGLQSS
+930 KLEGLQSGT
-938 AMLQGLVIGVADFGV
+938 MLQALVIGVADFGV

-984 GDLIPV
+984 GDLVPV

-1010 TPSRRDA
+1010 TPSRRHDGHQA
-1017 HHGFENSQDRGE
+1017 QENTQDRVG

-1043 QSGSRDGRP
+1043 QGGSRDNRP
-1052 APAPENRSP
+1052 PPAAENRSP
-1061 MPAGSGDNRGRGA
+1061 MPAGAGGDRSRGPS
-1074 VGGNRPSGGGDNR
+1074 GGNRPGGG
-1087 GGDSRGGGNRGASD
+1087 GD

-1118 NNTRSE
+1118 NNSRSE
-1124 DQGARRPTRV
+1124 DQGARRPARV

-1165 KDRDEPVVGKP
+1165 KERDEPIVEKVTEKVVT
-1176 VVVESMV
+1176 
-1183 VENVVERAASQKTE
+1183 QKTE
-1197 TVEPGDGSNNSANEN
+1197 TADSSQGTTDSANQSVAN
-1212 VINRVESTE
+1212 GSESTE
-1221 RGDASDTSA
+1221 RGDASETSA